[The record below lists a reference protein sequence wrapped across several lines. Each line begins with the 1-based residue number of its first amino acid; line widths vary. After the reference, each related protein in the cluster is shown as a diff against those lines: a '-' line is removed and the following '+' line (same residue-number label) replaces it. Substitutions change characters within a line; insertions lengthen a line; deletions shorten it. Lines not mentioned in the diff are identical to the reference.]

1 MKKKKK
7 DLSKVVT
14 GINLD
19 PKVVEFLN
27 QMAVEMETSRS
38 QVVNHS
44 IRHIM
49 RETEILKEK
58 YPMNGNMDLF
68 DWFNGLDKVTNLEKR
83 K

>member
-1 MKKKKK
+1 MKKKKA
-7 DLSKVVT
+7 DLGKVVT

-19 PKVVEFLN
+19 PKVIEFLN

-49 RETEILKEK
+49 RETEILK
-58 YPMNGNMDLF
+58 
-68 DWFNGLDKVTNLEKR
+68 
-83 K
+83 